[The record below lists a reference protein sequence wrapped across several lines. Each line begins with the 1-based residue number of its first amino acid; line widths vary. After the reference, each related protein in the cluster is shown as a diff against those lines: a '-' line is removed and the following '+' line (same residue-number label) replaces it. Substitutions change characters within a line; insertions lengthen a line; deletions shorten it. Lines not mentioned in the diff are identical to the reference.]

1 MNGIIMGLY
10 EIEEQAG
17 KLMEEAAARREELLE
32 ENRRKM
38 EDSAL
43 ELEQEMEGRL
53 SILLSQLE
61 EQNRKSASLWQR
73 TRRRLPC
80 WTKHTG
86 NICRRLPSRLSGR

>member
-43 ELEQEMEGRL
+43 ELEQE
-53 SILLSQLE
+53 ID
-61 EQNRKSASLWQR
+61 RKAS
-73 TRRRLPC
+73 
-80 WTKHTG
+80 
-86 NICRRLPSRLSGR
+86 CRERVCQYV

>member
-53 SILLSQLE
+53 SILLSQL
-61 EQNRKSASLWQR
+61 
-73 TRRRLPC
+73 
-80 WTKHTG
+80 
-86 NICRRLPSRLSGR
+86 

>member
-38 EDSAL
+38 ADFL
-43 ELEQEMEGRL
+43 FC
-53 SILLSQLE
+53 LLLKLGQ
-61 EQNRKSASLWQR
+61 
-73 TRRRLPC
+73 
-80 WTKHTG
+80 
-86 NICRRLPSRLSGR
+86 